1 GRRSAEQPAD
11 VLNLFAH
18 TGGSTLAASTAGARV
33 VHVDAARPAIA
44 WARRNAELN
53 ALSEAPI
60 RWIADDAVR
69 FAEREAR
76 RGHRYDGLVLDPPT
90 FGHDPAGRPWRLET
104 DLPRLLE
111 ACAAILA
118 EGPA

>member
-1 GRRSAEQPAD
+1 SVPDVERPWIASLGGLQFEIRLAPSGQVGCFPEQQSTWTWIRNQLGRRSAEQPAD

-60 RWIADDAVR
+60 R
-69 FAEREAR
+69 
-76 RGHRYDGLVLDPPT
+76 
-90 FGHDPAGRPWRLET
+90 
-104 DLPRLLE
+104 
-111 ACAAILA
+111 
-118 EGPA
+118 